1 MIINSAK
8 ESASNGGGAEVKAP
22 MPGVIMRFCV
32 AEGAQ
37 VAKDQAIII
46 IEAMKMEM
54 EIKATAAGKIHFTS
68 ATGDQIQTGNVL
80 ALIK

>member
-1 MIINSAK
+1 
-8 ESASNGGGAEVKAP
+8 

-68 ATGDQIQTGNVL
+68 ATGDQIQTGHVL
-80 ALIK
+80 ATIK